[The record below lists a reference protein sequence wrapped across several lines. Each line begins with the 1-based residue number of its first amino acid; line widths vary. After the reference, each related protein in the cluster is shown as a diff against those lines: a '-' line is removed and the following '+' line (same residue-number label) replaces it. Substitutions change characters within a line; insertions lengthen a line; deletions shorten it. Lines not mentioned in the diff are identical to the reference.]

1 MTPCYFEDFRP
12 GDAFAY
18 GDELVT
24 REAIIEFARA
34 FDPEPFHLDEAAAR
48 ASIFGGLIA
57 SGLHV
62 AALWRRMNVAAF
74 PGLANEGSPGWD
86 EVRWLAPVRPGDR
99 LTVTSRCL
107 ETRLLKSRPG
117 LGLVR
122 FFHGVTDHAG
132 GARMTITANL
142 FLRCR
147 PAAF

>member
-1 MTPCYFEDFRP
+1 MIPRYFEDFQP
-12 GDAFAY
+12 GDSFDY

-24 REAIIEFARA
+24 REDIVDFARV
-34 FDPEPFHLDEAAAR
+34 FDPEPFHIDEAAAND
-48 ASIFGGLIA
+48 SMFGGLVA

-74 PGLANEGSPGWD
+74 PGIAMAGSPGWD

-99 LTVTSRCL
+99 LTVTSRCV
-107 ETRLLKSRPG
+107 ETRPLNSRPG

-122 FFHGVTDHAG
+122 FFHRIDGRDGA
-132 GARMTITANL
+132 ARMTIAAVV
-142 FLRCR
+142 FLRRR